1 MIDQTANSFKIKRGN
16 VKPRTNLSHHPSIFE
31 STDEHRDHLSDL
43 SNRKRQTIDSEPV
56 TEPKKAKIVIPKQE
70 DTILNVF
77 KSDLEKQA
85 YKELLD
91 PRKSKFESN
100 FHATKAIEHKHNIKG
115 SLEDEN
121 DNKIKQEQTIS
132 ELQQNVEIG
141 EDADYNQVPVSDFGM
156 GMLLGMG
163 WSKHTGIGKTFKQH
177 TESTVAKA
185 RPRGLGLGA
194 KLEDRDN
201 STLFA
206 IGDYVKVVEGEC
218 KNTKGVVTSM
228 DVEKVLITIQTKS
241 GRHVVVSELSCEKY
255 DRNSGEQPKS
265 KKSKESTE
273 NNRYHNDKNK
283 INLPTAESENLKKEK
298 LNSYERVNPA
308 FLVTDI
314 TVRNVD
320 ESSED
325 YKNKFVVRTVLT
337 PYLALLSNGREVH
350 QINLESVIPKK
361 VNSRVAI
368 IKGKFKGCVGLM
380 NEKNKKKEYVVLDF
394 WDNLSNH
401 HVEKFGFDDVSEY
414 NG

>member
-1 MIDQTANSFKIKRGN
+1 M
-16 VKPRTNLSHHPSIFE
+16 PRRTSIQDHP
-31 STDEHRDHLSDL
+31 
-43 SNRKRQTIDSEPV
+43 V
-56 TEPKKAKIVIPKQE
+56 
-70 DTILNVF
+70 
-77 KSDLEKQA
+77 
-85 YKELLD
+85 
-91 PRKSKFESN
+91 
-100 FHATKAIEHKHNIKG
+100 EHKHMQ
-115 SLEDEN
+115 EDEN

-255 DRNSGEQPKS
+255 DRNCKNGDEPKS
-265 KKSKESTE
+265 RKEKEQKETE
-273 NNRYHNDKNK
+273 HNRYHNDKNK

-337 PYLALLSNGREVH
+337 PYLALFGGCLKIFRFFFSKFLKIFE
-350 QINLESVIPKK
+350 NL
-361 VNSRVAI
+361 R
-368 IKGKFKGCVGLM
+368 
-380 NEKNKKKEYVVLDF
+380 KNFPTSPLFHYPTAAKSTK
-394 WDNLSNH
+394 ST
-401 HVEKFGFDDVSEY
+401 
-414 NG
+414 